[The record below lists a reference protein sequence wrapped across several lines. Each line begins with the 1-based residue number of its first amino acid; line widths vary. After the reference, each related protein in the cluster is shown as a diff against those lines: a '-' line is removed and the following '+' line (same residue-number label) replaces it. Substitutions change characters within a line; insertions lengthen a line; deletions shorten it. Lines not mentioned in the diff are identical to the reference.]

1 MDSKEFKRDD
11 EGCLNLQNRVTDV
24 DYTKNSE
31 FSDDSKD
38 VEKLKDVLNDSEYT
52 DDCPGYI
59 LALPLKNSQD
69 SKIFEDNPNK
79 FSDDMDDEE
88 MEFYKAMGCD
98 IEEDEQDNDE
108 MREFVKFQFSD
119 FYAYNVTVM
128 QAIYSLK
135 QREINKKR
143 KEKLKE
149 IAQIIKNMSTSSFKE
164 RKETMDIIIET
175 FKQLMNFSRSYK
187 FYLDELKNLKVILN
201 DESLS
206 KDLGK
211 ADMLEIKKRKK
222 EIKRTLKTFLDDM
235 ADTVSTL
242 LFDEEQYRM
251 ENLKSFNQN
260 NNKGFNHP

>member
-24 DYTKNSE
+24 DHTENLE
-31 FSDDSKD
+31 FNNDSKD
-38 VEKLKDVLNDSEYT
+38 VEKLKDILNDSEYT

-59 LALPLKNSQD
+59 LALPFKNSQD
-69 SKIFEDNPNK
+69 SSDELD
-79 FSDDMDDEE
+79 SCDEDDMDDEE
-88 MEFYKAMGCD
+88 REFYKAMGYD
-98 IEEDEQDNDE
+98 IEKDKQNNAEV
-108 MREFVKFQFSD
+108 REFVEFQFSD

-135 QREINKKR
+135 QREVSKKR
-143 KEKLKE
+143 KEGLKE

-164 RKETMDIIIET
+164 RRETMDIIIET

-201 DESLS
+201 DDSLS

-211 ADMLEIKKRKK
+211 TDMLEIKKRKK

-242 LFDEEQYRM
+242 LFDEEQYKM

>member
-24 DYTKNSE
+24 DYTKNLE
-31 FSDDSKD
+31 FNDDSKD

-59 LALPLKNSQD
+59 LALPFKNSQD
-69 SKIFEDNPNK
+69 SKM
-79 FSDDMDDEE
+79 SDDIEDEE
-88 MEFYKAMGCD
+88 REFYKAMGCD
-98 IEEDEQDNDE
+98 VEEDEQGNAE
-108 MREFVKFQFSD
+108 VREFVEFQFSD

-222 EIKRTLKTFLDDM
+222 EIKITLKTFLDDM
-235 ADTVSTL
+235 TDTVSTL

>member
-24 DYTKNSE
+24 DYTKNLE

-38 VEKLKDVLNDSEYT
+38 VEKLKDMLNDSEYT

-59 LALPLKNSQD
+59 LALPFKNSQD
-69 SKIFEDNPNK
+69 SKI
-79 FSDDMDDEE
+79 SDDMDDEE
-88 MEFYKAMGCD
+88 REFYKAMGCD
-98 IEEDEQDNDE
+98 IEEDEQSNAE
-108 MREFVKFQFSD
+108 VREFVEFQFSD

-135 QREINKKR
+135 QREVSKKR
-143 KEKLKE
+143 KERLKE

-164 RKETMDIIIET
+164 RRETMDIIIET

-201 DESLS
+201 DQSLS
-206 KDLGK
+206 KDLEK
-211 ADMLEIKKRKK
+211 TDMLEIKKRKK

-251 ENLKSFNQN
+251 ENLKSFDQN

>member
-31 FSDDSKD
+31 FNSDSKD
-38 VEKLKDVLNDSEYT
+38 VEKLKDMLNDSEYT

-59 LALPLKNSQD
+59 LALPFKNPQD
-69 SKIFEDNPNK
+69 SKM
-79 FSDDMDDEE
+79 SDDMDDEE
-88 MEFYKAMGCD
+88 REFYKAMGCD
-98 IEEDEQDNDE
+98 IEEDEQNNAE
-108 MREFVKFQFSD
+108 VREFVEFQFSD

-143 KEKLKE
+143 KERLKE

-164 RKETMDIIIET
+164 RRETMDIIIET

-187 FYLDELKNLKVILN
+187 FYLDELKNLKVILS
-201 DESLS
+201 DQSLS

-211 ADMLEIKKRKK
+211 TDMLEIKKRKK

>member
-24 DYTKNSE
+24 DYTKNLE
-31 FSDDSKD
+31 FNDDSKD
-38 VEKLKDVLNDSEYT
+38 VEKLKDVLNDSEYVESYQ
-52 DDCPGYI
+52 GYI
-59 LALPLKNSQD
+59 VALPFKDSQNSDELD
-69 SKIFEDNPNK
+69 SCDED
-79 FSDDMDDEE
+79 DVDDEE
-88 MEFYKAMGCD
+88 REFYKAIGCD
-98 IEEDEQDNDE
+98 IEEDEQDNDK

-128 QAIYSLK
+128 QTIYSLK

-211 ADMLEIKKRKK
+211 TDMLEIKKRKK

>member
-24 DYTKNSE
+24 DYTKNLE

-38 VEKLKDVLNDSEYT
+38 VEKLKDMLNNSEYT

-59 LALPLKNSQD
+59 LALPFKNPQD
-69 SKIFEDNPNK
+69 SKM
-79 FSDDMDDEE
+79 SDDMDDEE
-88 MEFYKAMGCD
+88 REFYKAMGCD
-98 IEEDEQDNDE
+98 IEEDEQDNSE
-108 MREFVKFQFSD
+108 MREFVEFQFSD

-143 KEKLKE
+143 KERLKE

-164 RKETMDIIIET
+164 RRETMDIIIET

-187 FYLDELKNLKVILN
+187 FYLDELKNLKVILS
-201 DESLS
+201 DQSLS

-211 ADMLEIKKRKK
+211 TDMLEIKKRKK

>member
-24 DYTKNSE
+24 DYTKDLE

-59 LALPLKNSQD
+59 LALPFKNSQD
-69 SKIFEDNPNK
+69 SKI
-79 FSDDMDDEE
+79 SDDMDDEE
-88 MEFYKAMGCD
+88 REFYKAMGCD
-98 IEEDEQDNDE
+98 VEEDEQGNAE
-108 MREFVKFQFSD
+108 VREFVEFQFSD

-143 KEKLKE
+143 KERLKE

-164 RKETMDIIIET
+164 RRETMDIIIET

-211 ADMLEIKKRKK
+211 TDMLEIKKRKK

-251 ENLKSFNQN
+251 ENLKSFDQN

>member
-38 VEKLKDVLNDSEYT
+38 VEKLKDALNDSEYT

-59 LALPLKNSQD
+59 LALPFKNPQD
-69 SKIFEDNPNK
+69 SKM
-79 FSDDMDDEE
+79 SDDMDDEE
-88 MEFYKAMGCD
+88 REFYRAMGCD
-98 IEEDEQDNDE
+98 IEEDEQGNAE
-108 MREFVKFQFSD
+108 VREFVEFQFSD

-143 KEKLKE
+143 KERLKE
-149 IAQIIKNMSTSSFKE
+149 IAQIMKNMSTSSFKE
-164 RKETMDIIIET
+164 RRETMDIIIET

-211 ADMLEIKKRKK
+211 TDMLEIKKRKK

-251 ENLKSFNQN
+251 ENLKSFDQN

>member
-31 FSDDSKD
+31 FNEDSKD
-38 VEKLKDVLNDSEYT
+38 VEKLKDMLNDSEYT

-59 LALPLKNSQD
+59 LALPFKNSQNSSDELD
-69 SKIFEDNPNK
+69 SCDE
-79 FSDDMDDEE
+79 DDMDDEE
-88 MEFYKAMGCD
+88 REFYKAMGYD
-98 IEEDEQDNDE
+98 IEKDEQDNAE
-108 MREFVKFQFSD
+108 VREFVEFQFSD

-135 QREINKKR
+135 QREVSKKR
-143 KEKLKE
+143 KERLKE

-164 RKETMDIIIET
+164 RRETMNIIIET

-201 DESLS
+201 DDSLS

-211 ADMLEIKKRKK
+211 TDMLEIKKRKK

>member
-31 FSDDSKD
+31 FNSDSKD
-38 VEKLKDVLNDSEYT
+38 VEKLKDMLNDSEYT

-59 LALPLKNSQD
+59 LALPFKNSQD
-69 SKIFEDNPNK
+69 SKM
-79 FSDDMDDEE
+79 SDDMDDEE

-98 IEEDEQDNDE
+98 IEEDEQYNDE
-108 MREFVKFQFSD
+108 IREFNAFQFSD

-143 KEKLKE
+143 KERLKE

-164 RKETMDIIIET
+164 RRETMDIIIET

-211 ADMLEIKKRKK
+211 TDMLEIKKRKK

-242 LFDEEQYRM
+242 LFDEEQYKM
-251 ENLKSFNQN
+251 ENLKSFDQN

>member
-24 DYTKNSE
+24 DYTKNLE
-31 FSDDSKD
+31 FNDDSKD
-38 VEKLKDVLNDSEYT
+38 VEKLKDMLNDSEYT

-59 LALPLKNSQD
+59 LALPFKNSQD
-69 SKIFEDNPNK
+69 SKI
-79 FSDDMDDEE
+79 SDDIDDEE
-88 MEFYKAMGCD
+88 REFYKAMGCD
-98 IEEDEQDNDE
+98 VEEDEQGNAE
-108 MREFVKFQFSD
+108 VREFVEFQFSD

-143 KEKLKE
+143 KERLKE

-164 RKETMDIIIET
+164 RRETMDIIIET

-211 ADMLEIKKRKK
+211 TDMLEIKKRKK

-251 ENLKSFNQN
+251 ENLKSFDQN

>member
-24 DYTKNSE
+24 DYTENLE
-31 FSDDSKD
+31 LNNDSKD
-38 VEKLKDVLNDSEYT
+38 VEKLKDILNDSDY

-59 LALPLKNSQD
+59 LALPFKNPQD
-69 SKIFEDNPNK
+69 SKISEDKLNK

-88 MEFYKAMGCD
+88 REFYKAMGCD
-98 IEEDEQDNDE
+98 IEEDEQNNAE
-108 MREFVKFQFSD
+108 VREFVEFQFSD

-143 KEKLKE
+143 KERLKE

-164 RKETMDIIIET
+164 RRETMDIIIET

-187 FYLDELKNLKVILN
+187 FYLDELKNLKEILN
-201 DESLS
+201 DQSLS
-206 KDLGK
+206 KDLSK
-211 ADMLEIKKRKK
+211 SDMLEIKKRKK

-251 ENLKSFNQN
+251 ENLKSFDTG
-260 NNKGFNHP
+260 KGFNHP

>member
-11 EGCLNLQNRVTDV
+11 EGCLNLQSRVTDV
-24 DYTKNSE
+24 DHTKNLE

-38 VEKLKDVLNDSEYT
+38 VEKLKDMLNDSEYT

-59 LALPLKNSQD
+59 LALPFKNSQD
-69 SKIFEDNPNK
+69 SKM
-79 FSDDMDDEE
+79 SDDMDDEE

-98 IEEDEQDNDE
+98 IEEDEQDNSKV
-108 MREFVKFQFSD
+108 REFVEFQFSD

-143 KEKLKE
+143 KERLKE

-164 RKETMDIIIET
+164 RRETMDIIIET

-187 FYLDELKNLKVILN
+187 FYLDELKNLKVILS
-201 DESLS
+201 DQSLS

-211 ADMLEIKKRKK
+211 TDMLEIKKRKK

>member
-1 MDSKEFKRDD
+1 MDSKEFRRDD

-24 DYTKNSE
+24 DYTKNLE
-31 FSDDSKD
+31 FNDDSKD
-38 VEKLKDVLNDSEYT
+38 VEKPKDMLNDSEYT
-52 DDCPGYI
+52 DDCPCYI
-59 LALPLKNSQD
+59 LALPFKNPQD
-69 SKIFEDNPNK
+69 SKISEDKLNK

-88 MEFYKAMGCD
+88 REFYKAMGCD
-98 IEEDEQDNDE
+98 IEEDEQGNAE
-108 MREFVKFQFSD
+108 VREFVEFQFSD

-143 KEKLKE
+143 KERLKE

-164 RKETMDIIIET
+164 RRETMDIIIET

-201 DESLS
+201 DQSLS
-206 KDLGK
+206 KDLDK
-211 ADMLEIKKRKK
+211 TDMLEIKKRKK

-251 ENLKSFNQN
+251 ENLKSFDQN

>member
-24 DYTKNSE
+24 DYTKNLE
-31 FSDDSKD
+31 FNDDSKD
-38 VEKLKDVLNDSEYT
+38 VEKPKDMLNDSEYT

-59 LALPLKNSQD
+59 LALPFKNPQD
-69 SKIFEDNPNK
+69 SKM
-79 FSDDMDDEE
+79 SDDMDDEE
-88 MEFYKAMGCD
+88 REFYKAMGCD

-108 MREFVKFQFSD
+108 IREFNAFQFSD

-128 QAIYSLK
+128 QAICSLK

-143 KEKLKE
+143 KERLKE

-164 RKETMDIIIET
+164 RRETMDIIIET

-201 DESLS
+201 DDSLS

-211 ADMLEIKKRKK
+211 TDMLEIKRRKK

>member
-24 DYTKNSE
+24 DYTKNLE
-31 FSDDSKD
+31 FNDDSKD
-38 VEKLKDVLNDSEYT
+38 VEKLKDMLNDSEYT

-59 LALPLKNSQD
+59 LALPFKNSQD
-69 SKIFEDNPNK
+69 SKI
-79 FSDDMDDEE
+79 SDDMDDEE
-88 MEFYKAMGCD
+88 REFYKAMGCD
-98 IEEDEQDNDE
+98 VEEDEQDNAE
-108 MREFVKFQFSD
+108 VREFVEFQFSD

-143 KEKLKE
+143 KERLKE

-164 RKETMDIIIET
+164 RRETMDIIIET

-211 ADMLEIKKRKK
+211 TDMLEIKKRKK

-251 ENLKSFNQN
+251 ENLKSFDQN

>member
-59 LALPLKNSQD
+59 LALPFKNPQD
-69 SKIFEDNPNK
+69 SKM
-79 FSDDMDDEE
+79 SDDMDDEE
-88 MEFYKAMGCD
+88 REFYRAMGCD
-98 IEEDEQDNDE
+98 IEEDEQGNAE
-108 MREFVKFQFSD
+108 VREFVEFQFSD

-164 RKETMDIIIET
+164 RRETMDIIIET

-201 DESLS
+201 DQSLS

-211 ADMLEIKKRKK
+211 TDMLEIKKRKK

-251 ENLKSFNQN
+251 ENLKSFNTG
-260 NNKGFNHP
+260 KGFNHS

>member
-24 DYTKNSE
+24 DYTKNLE
-31 FSDDSKD
+31 FNDDSKD

-59 LALPLKNSQD
+59 LALPFKNSQD
-69 SKIFEDNPNK
+69 SKM
-79 FSDDMDDEE
+79 SDDIEDEE
-88 MEFYKAMGCD
+88 REFYKAMGCD
-98 IEEDEQDNDE
+98 IEEDEQDNSE
-108 MREFVKFQFSD
+108 MREFVEFQFSD

-187 FYLDELKNLKVILN
+187 FYLDELKNLKVILS
-201 DESLS
+201 DQSLS

-211 ADMLEIKKRKK
+211 TDMLEIKKRKK

>member
-11 EGCLNLQNRVTDV
+11 EGCLNLQNRVTDA
-24 DYTKNSE
+24 DYTENLE
-31 FSDDSKD
+31 FNDDSKD
-38 VEKLKDVLNDSEYT
+38 VEKLKDMLNDSEYT

-59 LALPLKNSQD
+59 LALPFKNPQD
-69 SKIFEDNPNK
+69 SKM
-79 FSDDMDDEE
+79 SDDMDDEE
-88 MEFYKAMGCD
+88 REFYKAMGCD
-98 IEEDEQDNDE
+98 IEEDEQDNSE
-108 MREFVKFQFSD
+108 VREFVEFQFSD

-164 RKETMDIIIET
+164 RRETMDIIIET

-201 DESLS
+201 DQSLS

-211 ADMLEIKKRKK
+211 TDMLEIKKRKK

>member
-24 DYTKNSE
+24 DYTKNLE
-31 FSDDSKD
+31 FNDDSKD

-59 LALPLKNSQD
+59 LALPFKNSQD
-69 SKIFEDNPNK
+69 SKM
-79 FSDDMDDEE
+79 SDDMDDEE
-88 MEFYKAMGCD
+88 REFYKAMGCD
-98 IEEDEQDNDE
+98 IEEDEQDNSE
-108 MREFVKFQFSD
+108 MREFVEFQFSD

-187 FYLDELKNLKVILN
+187 FYLDELKNLKVILS
-201 DESLS
+201 DQSLS

-211 ADMLEIKKRKK
+211 TDMLEIKKRKK

>member
-24 DYTKNSE
+24 DYTKDLE

-38 VEKLKDVLNDSEYT
+38 VEKLKDMLNDSEYT

-59 LALPLKNSQD
+59 LALPFKNPQD
-69 SKIFEDNPNK
+69 SKI
-79 FSDDMDDEE
+79 SDDMDDEE
-88 MEFYKAMGCD
+88 REFYKAMGCD
-98 IEEDEQDNDE
+98 IEEDEQGNAE
-108 MREFVKFQFSD
+108 VREFVEFQFSD

-143 KEKLKE
+143 KERLKE

-164 RKETMDIIIET
+164 RRETMDIIIET

-211 ADMLEIKKRKK
+211 TDMLEIKKRKK

-251 ENLKSFNQN
+251 DDLKSFDQN

>member
-24 DYTKNSE
+24 DYTKNLE
-31 FSDDSKD
+31 FNDDSKD

-59 LALPLKNSQD
+59 LALPFKNSQD
-69 SKIFEDNPNK
+69 SKM
-79 FSDDMDDEE
+79 SDDIEDEE
-88 MEFYKAMGCD
+88 REFYKAMGCD
-98 IEEDEQDNDE
+98 IEEDEQNNAE
-108 MREFVKFQFSD
+108 KREFVEFQFSD

-222 EIKRTLKTFLDDM
+222 EIKITLKTFLDDM
-235 ADTVSTL
+235 TDTVSTL

>member
-31 FSDDSKD
+31 FNDDSKD

-59 LALPLKNSQD
+59 LALPFKNSQD
-69 SKIFEDNPNK
+69 SKM
-79 FSDDMDDEE
+79 SDDIEDEE
-88 MEFYKAMGCD
+88 REFYKAMGCD
-98 IEEDEQDNDE
+98 IEEDEQNNAE
-108 MREFVKFQFSD
+108 KREFVEFQFSD

-143 KEKLKE
+143 KERLKE

-164 RKETMDIIIET
+164 RRETMDIIIET

-187 FYLDELKNLKVILN
+187 FYLDELKNLKVILS
-201 DESLS
+201 DQSLS

-211 ADMLEIKKRKK
+211 TDMLEIKKRKK

>member
-24 DYTKNSE
+24 DYTKDLE
-31 FSDDSKD
+31 FNDDSKD
-38 VEKLKDVLNDSEYT
+38 VEKIKDMLNDSEYT

-59 LALPLKNSQD
+59 LALPFKNSQD
-69 SKIFEDNPNK
+69 SKI
-79 FSDDMDDEE
+79 SDDIDDEE
-88 MEFYKAMGCD
+88 REFYKAMGCD
-98 IEEDEQDNDE
+98 VEEDEQGNAE
-108 MREFVKFQFSD
+108 VREFVEFQFSD

-143 KEKLKE
+143 KERLKE

-164 RKETMDIIIET
+164 RRETMDIIIET

-211 ADMLEIKKRKK
+211 TDMLEIKKRKK

>member
-1 MDSKEFKRDD
+1 MDSKKFKRDD

-24 DYTKNSE
+24 DHTENLE
-31 FSDDSKD
+31 FNDDSKD
-38 VEKLKDVLNDSEYT
+38 VEKLKDMLNDSEYT

-59 LALPLKNSQD
+59 LALPFKNSQD
-69 SKIFEDNPNK
+69 SKI
-79 FSDDMDDEE
+79 SDDMDDEE
-88 MEFYKAMGCD
+88 REFYKAMGCD
-98 IEEDEQDNDE
+98 IEEDEQDNSE
-108 MREFVKFQFSD
+108 MREFVEFQFSD

-143 KEKLKE
+143 KERLKE

-164 RKETMDIIIET
+164 RRETMDIIIET

-206 KDLGK
+206 KDLGRV
-211 ADMLEIKKRKK
+211 DMLEIKKRKK

>member
-24 DYTKNSE
+24 DNTESLE
-31 FSDDSKD
+31 FNNDSKD
-38 VEKLKDVLNDSEYT
+38 VEKLKDMLNDSEY
-52 DDCPGYI
+52 DGDCPGYI
-59 LALPLKNSQD
+59 LALPFKNPQKSSDELD
-69 SKIFEDNPNK
+69 SCDED
-79 FSDDMDDEE
+79 DADDEE
-88 MEFYKAMGCD
+88 REFYKAMGCD
-98 IEEDEQDNDE
+98 IEEDEQNNAE
-108 MREFVKFQFSD
+108 KREFVEFQFSD

-143 KEKLKE
+143 KERLKE

-164 RKETMDIIIET
+164 HKETMDIIIET

-187 FYLDELKNLKVILN
+187 FYLDELKNLKEILN

-222 EIKRTLKTFLDDM
+222 EIKRTLKTFLNDM

-242 LFDEEQYRM
+242 LFDEEQYKM

-260 NNKGFNHP
+260 SNKGFNHP

>member
-24 DYTKNSE
+24 DYTKDLE

-59 LALPLKNSQD
+59 LALPFKNSQD
-69 SKIFEDNPNK
+69 SKM
-79 FSDDMDDEE
+79 SDDMDDEE
-88 MEFYKAMGCD
+88 REFYKAMGCD
-98 IEEDEQDNDE
+98 IEEDEQCNAE
-108 MREFVKFQFSD
+108 VREFVEFQFSD

-143 KEKLKE
+143 KERLKE

-164 RKETMDIIIET
+164 RRETMDIIIET

-187 FYLDELKNLKVILN
+187 FYLDELKNLKVILS
-201 DESLS
+201 DQSLS

-211 ADMLEIKKRKK
+211 TDMLEIKKRKK

>member
-24 DYTKNSE
+24 DYTKNLE
-31 FSDDSKD
+31 FNDDSKD
-38 VEKLKDVLNDSEYT
+38 VEKLKDMLNGSEYT

-59 LALPLKNSQD
+59 LALPFKNSQD
-69 SKIFEDNPNK
+69 SKM
-79 FSDDMDDEE
+79 SDDMDDEE
-88 MEFYKAMGCD
+88 REFYKAIGCD
-98 IEEDEQDNDE
+98 IEEDEQDNSE
-108 MREFVKFQFSD
+108 MREFVEFQFSD

-143 KEKLKE
+143 KERLKE

-164 RKETMDIIIET
+164 RRETMDIIIET

-211 ADMLEIKKRKK
+211 TDMLEIKKRKK

-235 ADTVSTL
+235 TDTVSTL